1 VQQDYHD
8 GVSRRIVTLSHSQ
21 TLFHKYSVSLFA
33 NHTSDQNSSLSI
45 GLTVSRPLGRG
56 RSASAYAS
64 HSDGDTRLRVE
75 TQHSLTAG
83 PGFGYRVDTAMDRGD
98 QLDASVV
105 GQTDYGRYSLEGES
119 LSGETSWR
127 MSATGSVA
135 WLAGRPYFT
144 REINEGFAVA
154 KIGTFENVRVYVEN
168 QEVGRSD
175 SHGRLLLPRLRPYQT
190 NRIRIE
196 PLDLPL
202 SAVLP
207 NVAVE
212 VAPSFRSGLVIE
224 FHVTTPRSALVRAVL
239 PNGEPVP
246 EGSAVFLPG
255 RSDPSV
261 VGMNGT
267 IYVTGAE
274 ALQEIVVEQRDG
286 RCSFNVWLPEA
297 NDSLPHLGAFVCV
310 AVP

>member
-1 VQQDYHD
+1 M
-8 GVSRRIVTLSHSQ
+8 
-21 TLFHKYSVSLFA
+21 FA
-33 NHTSDQNSSLSI
+33 SHTSDRDSSLSI
-45 GLTVSRPLGRG
+45 GLTVTRPLGHG

-64 HSDGDTRLRVE
+64 HGDGHTRLRME
-75 TQHSLTAG
+75 AQRSLTTG
-83 PGFGYRVDTAMDRGD
+83 SDFGYRIGAAMDRED
-98 QLDASVV
+98 QLDASVI

-119 LSGETSWR
+119 LAGETSWR
-127 MSATGSVA
+127 TSAAGSVA

-202 SAVLP
+202 SAELP

-224 FHVTTPRSALVRAVL
+224 FRVTTPRSALVQALL
-239 PNGEPVP
+239 PNGEPLP
-246 EGSAVFLPG
+246 EGSAVFLTG
-255 RSDPSV
+255 RSEPSV

-274 ALQEIVVEQRDG
+274 TPVEVVVEQSNG
-286 RCSFNVWLPEA
+286 RCSFNVGLPEA
-297 NDSLPHLGAFVCV
+297 SDSVPDMGAFVCA